1 MNDEL
6 VRKLPF
12 SLLAEQSLLG
22 AIMIDPESIR
32 EVADF
37 IKSDD
42 FYLDEHKQIYLA
54 MHEMFLTDNDID
66 LVTLVDT
73 LVRKGIYDKSGGEDY
88 IHTIGEV
95 VPGSH
100 NIKDYARI
108 VKEKSIL
115 RQLID
120 ACGDISETAYS
131 EQEEIT
137 HIIDNAQNRIFQIAQ
152 GRDTR
157 NFRHIRE
164 VLGDVYS
171 NLNRL
176 YEGDESA
183 LGTPTGFS
191 GVDSILAGMG
201 KGDFVIVGARPGMGK
216 TSFVL
221 NIASNVAEKTKKA
234 VCVFSLEMPA
244 EQLVTRMLASEAMVD
259 SYSLRSGKLTP
270 EDWTK
275 IAEASG
281 RLAGIDLLIDDS
293 AGITATAMKAKLRRV
308 NNLGLVVID
317 YLQLMQGERHLDN
330 KAQEVGDISRSLKL
344 MAKELG
350 VPVICCAQLN
360 RATDSRTDKR
370 PMISDLRDS
379 GNIEQDA
386 DTILFLY
393 RDEYYNSDKAAGEG
407 ESQIVE
413 VLIAKNRHGSTGNVK
428 MGWVGKYTLF
438 RSIANED
445 TLPQ

>member
-37 IKSDD
+37 INSDD

-73 LVRKGIYDKSGGEDY
+73 LVRKGVYDKSGGEDY

-157 NFRHIRE
+157 NFRHIRD

-216 TSFVL
+216 TSFAL
-221 NIASNVAEKTKKA
+221 NIATNVAEKTKKA

-244 EQLVTRMLASEAMVD
+244 EQLVQECWQA
-259 SYSLRSGKLTP
+259 
-270 EDWTK
+270 
-275 IAEASG
+275 
-281 RLAGIDLLIDDS
+281 
-293 AGITATAMKAKLRRV
+293 RR
-308 NNLGLVVID
+308 
-317 YLQLMQGERHLDN
+317 
-330 KAQEVGDISRSLKL
+330 
-344 MAKELG
+344 
-350 VPVICCAQLN
+350 
-360 RATDSRTDKR
+360 
-370 PMISDLRDS
+370 
-379 GNIEQDA
+379 
-386 DTILFLY
+386 
-393 RDEYYNSDKAAGEG
+393 
-407 ESQIVE
+407 
-413 VLIAKNRHGSTGNVK
+413 
-428 MGWVGKYTLF
+428 W
-438 RSIANED
+438 
-445 TLPQ
+445 

>member
-330 KAQEVGDISRSLKL
+330 KAQEVGDISRNLKL

-350 VPVICCAQLN
+350 VPVVCCAQLN

-379 GNIEQDA
+379 GGIEQDA

-393 RDEYYNSDKAAGEG
+393 RDDYYNSDKAAGEG

>member
-73 LVRKGIYDKSGGEDY
+73 LVRKGIYDNSGGEDY

-131 EQEEIT
+131 EQEEIA

-221 NIASNVAEKTKKA
+221 NIAANVAEKTKKA

-330 KAQEVGDISRSLKL
+330 KAQEVGDISRNLKL

-379 GNIEQDA
+379 GGIEQDA

-445 TLPQ
+445 SLPQ